1 MDKVKETEIRL
12 TLSAEQKRNF
22 LKLKYTTGTG
32 LEWFYAVALDEGLK
46 SLMIKHQVS

>member
-22 LKLKYTTGTG
+22 LKLKYTTGTA
-32 LEWFYAVALDEGLK
+32 LERFYAEAVDMGLK
-46 SLMIKHQVS
+46 SLMTKHQVS